1 MVKYLVYTSDTRVF
15 DVDYLYEKE
24 DKFLSVLPYLKR
36 KIEGDWKIAIL
47 EPDIKFVRRTFDE
60 QLVPEY
66 VELALYMERSIAERI
81 MIEKPQLAVKEK
93 TAFEKYMD
101 SISEM
106 KILIRPDAA
115 KELYRRVGTNKAKL
129 PEYLLNLS
137 QLSKGEITVADVR
150 REVADE
156 RTLYASDVVNSFLL
170 HERWRWTRYE
180 KFVKMLGRDY
190 AYYAIRKYITKLLNE
205 KNAYLRNEETS
216 IRVIDKID
224 SVSVCAAFTIF
235 NTTRP
240 EELDI
245 CMQMLDRNELRRVLY
260 DSAE

>member
-101 SISEM
+101 SI
-106 KILIRPDAA
+106 KI
-115 KELYRRVGTNKAKL
+115 
-129 PEYLLNLS
+129 
-137 QLSKGEITVADVR
+137 
-150 REVADE
+150 
-156 RTLYASDVVNSFLL
+156 
-170 HERWRWTRYE
+170 
-180 KFVKMLGRDY
+180 GR
-190 AYYAIRKYITKLLNE
+190 AH
-205 KNAYLRNEETS
+205 
-216 IRVIDKID
+216 V
-224 SVSVCAAFTIF
+224 
-235 NTTRP
+235 
-240 EELDI
+240 
-245 CMQMLDRNELRRVLY
+245 
-260 DSAE
+260 